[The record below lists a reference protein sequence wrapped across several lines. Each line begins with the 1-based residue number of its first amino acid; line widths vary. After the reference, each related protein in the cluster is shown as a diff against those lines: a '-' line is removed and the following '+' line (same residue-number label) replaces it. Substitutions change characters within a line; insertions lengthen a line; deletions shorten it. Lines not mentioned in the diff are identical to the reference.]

1 MRDTYIFHRC
11 HKPSA
16 TLTGTVLT
24 EKQRP
29 SGIPAETHIDQTGN
43 RVYLMLSTL
52 VINLL
57 ALAMPIMMLQT
68 YDRILPSHGIGTLA
82 LLIAGVL
89 CAVIL
94 EVLLRLARSYLTG
107 WSGAVFEH
115 KTACA
120 AMAHLLNSDIQQ
132 FEQQGAGAYIQKM
145 AAISRLRSFYAG
157 QALMTMVD
165 LPFVLTFLGLIAYIG
180 GDIVYVPLVLFSLF
194 CIVSWIVGIRLKK
207 EVREQDFSDKI
218 RYNFLIETLTGIHSI
233 KSQGLEKFFFRR
245 NDRLQSRISEAHFQ
259 VALSNNI
266 AMSCGMLFGQIMTVS
281 VVSYGAIKV
290 LNGDMGTGGLAAC
303 LLLSGRVMQPVQ
315 RALGLWT
322 RFQSFF
328 IDRQELEDI
337 FALPVTSHRETEA
350 MMPPTGLL
358 SIKNLS
364 FRYAEDQPDI
374 FKNLTISLKA
384 GQSISVVGRQGS
396 GRATLLH
403 LIAGLYKP
411 TQGAITVDGADPARV
426 NPVALAAHI
435 GYLPEKGAIF
445 QGTIMENL
453 TFFGT
458 IPEEEA
464 LIAAGHLGVTDAVAL
479 LPNGFKTMLSDSVT
493 DPVPPGLKQRIS
505 IARALASRPRI
516 ILFNNADRSLDR
528 NGYNL
533 VFKVLGKIKRNT
545 TLIIVSDDRNILRL
559 ADRELFIVDG
569 QLQESAP
576 VDSKLFSVLP
586 FRELKA

>member
-1 MRDTYIFHRC
+1 MA
-11 HKPSA
+11 KK
-16 TLTGTVLT
+16 
-24 EKQRP
+24 KQK
-29 SGIPAETHIDQTGN
+29 SHIPADTLIDQTGN
-43 RVYLMLSTL
+43 NFYLMLSTL

-68 YDRILPSHGIGTLA
+68 YDRILPSHGVGTLV
-82 LLIAGVL
+82 LLISGVL
-89 CAVIL
+89 CAVVL
-94 EVLLRLARSYLTG
+94 EVGLRLARSYLTG

-120 AMAHLLNSDIQQ
+120 AMAHLLNSDVQK

-145 AAISRLRSFYAG
+145 AAISRLRSFYSG

-165 LPFVLTFLGLIAYIG
+165 LPFVLTFLFLIAYIG
-180 GDIVYVPLVLFSLF
+180 GDIVFVPLVLFSLF
-194 CIVSWIVGIRLKK
+194 CIVSWIVGMRLKE

-245 NDRLQSRISEAHFQ
+245 NDRLQSRISSAHFQ

-266 AMSCGMLFGQIMTVS
+266 ALSCGMLFGQIMTVS

-337 FALPVTSHRETEA
+337 FALPVSSHRETEA
-350 MMPPTGLL
+350 MMPPTGLIAIRNMTFGY
-358 SIKNLS
+358 SKEKP
-364 FRYAEDQPDI
+364 AI
-374 FKNLTISLKA
+374 FKNLNLSLKT
-384 GQSISVVGRQGS
+384 GQSISVIGEQGS
-396 GRATLLH
+396 GRSTLLH
-403 LIAGLYKP
+403 LIAGLYAP
-411 TQGAITVDGADPARV
+411 TKGNISIDGADPAKV
-426 NPVALAAHI
+426 NPVALASHI

-445 QGTIMENL
+445 QGTVMENL

-458 IPEEEA
+458 IPEEDA
-464 LIAAGHLGVTDAVAL
+464 LTAATHLGVTEAVAL
-479 LPNGFKTMLSDSVT
+479 LPNGFKTTLSDSVT
-493 DPVPPGLKQRIS
+493 DPMPPGLKQRIA
-505 IARALASRPRI
+505 IARALAARPRI

-533 VFKVLGKIKRNT
+533 VFKVLGRIKKNT

-559 ADRELFIVDG
+559 ADREFYIVDG
-569 QLQESAP
+569 ILQESAP

-586 FRELKA
+586 FRELRA

>member
-1 MRDTYIFHRC
+1 MAV
-11 HKPSA
+11 KESN
-16 TLTGTVLT
+16 
-24 EKQRP
+24 

-68 YDRILPSHGIGTLA
+68 YDRILPSHGIGTLV
-82 LLIAGVL
+82 LLITGVL
-89 CAVIL
+89 CAVTL

-194 CIVSWIVGIRLKK
+194 CIVSWLVGIRLKK

-290 LNGDMGTGGLAAC
+290 LDGDMGTGGLAAC

-374 FKNLTISLKA
+374 FNNLTLSLKP
-384 GQSISVVGRQGS
+384 GQSVSVVGRQGT
-396 GRATLLH
+396 GRASLLH

-411 TQGAITVDGADPARV
+411 SHGTITVDGADPARV

-435 GYLPEKGAIF
+435 GYLPEKGVIF

-576 VDSKLFSVLP
+576 VDSKLFTVLP

>member
-1 MRDTYIFHRC
+1 
-11 HKPSA
+11 
-16 TLTGTVLT
+16 
-24 EKQRP
+24 
-29 SGIPAETHIDQTGN
+29 
-43 RVYLMLSTL
+43 MLSSL

-68 YDRILPSHGIGTLA
+68 YDRILPSHGIGTLV
-82 LLIAGVL
+82 LLISGVV

-94 EVLLRLARSYLTG
+94 EVGLRLARSYLTG

-120 AMAHLLNSDIQQ
+120 AMKHLLSSDIQE

-145 AAISRLRSFYAG
+145 AAISRLRSFYSG

-165 LPFVLTFLGLIAYIG
+165 LPFVLTFLFLIAYIG
-180 GDIVYVPLVLFSLF
+180 GDIVFVPLTLFSLF
-194 CIVSWIVGIRLKK
+194 CIISWIVGMRLKR
-207 EVREQDFSDKI
+207 EVKEQDFSDKI

-245 NDRLQSRISEAHFQ
+245 NDRLQSRISSAHFQ

-266 AMSCGMLFGQIMTVS
+266 ALSCGMLFGQIMTVS

-337 FALPVTSHRETEA
+337 FALPIATHRDTEA
-350 MMPPTGLL
+350 LMPPTGLIA
-358 SIKNLS
+358 IKNMS
-364 FRYAEDQPDI
+364 FSYAKDSPAI
-374 FKNLTISLKA
+374 YKNMTLSLKT
-384 GQSISVVGRQGS
+384 GQSISLIGEQGS
-396 GRATLLH
+396 GRSTLLH
-403 LIAGLYKP
+403 LLAGLYTP
-411 TQGAITVDGADPARV
+411 AEGSISIDGADPAKV
-426 NPVALAAHI
+426 NPVALASHI
-435 GYLPEKGAIF
+435 AYLPEKGAIF
-445 QGTIMENL
+445 EGTIMDNL

-458 IPEEEA
+458 ISEEMA
-464 LIAAGHLGVTDAVAL
+464 TIAADHLGVTEAVAL
-479 LPNGFKTMLSDSVT
+479 LPNGFKTTLSDSVT
-493 DPVPPGLKQRIS
+493 DPIPPGLKQRIA
-505 IARALASRPRI
+505 IARALAARPRI

-528 NGYNL
+528 TGYNL
-533 VFKVLGKIKRNT
+533 VFKVLGRLKKNT
-545 TLIIVSDDRNILRL
+545 TMIIVSDDRNILRL
-559 ADRELFIVDG
+559 ADKEYYIVDG
-569 QLQESAP
+569 ILQENAP
-576 VDSKLFSVLP
+576 IDSKLFSVLP
-586 FRELKA
+586 FRELRA

>member
-1 MRDTYIFHRC
+1 VAG
-11 HKPSA
+11 KKQKSNLPKS
-16 TLTGTVLT
+16 TLSD
-24 EKQRP
+24 K
-29 SGIPAETHIDQTGN
+29 TGN
-43 RVYLMLSTL
+43 KFYLMLSTL

-57 ALAMPIMMLQT
+57 ALAMPVMMLQT
-68 YDRILPSHGIGTLA
+68 YDRILPSHGIGTLV
-82 LLIAGVL
+82 LLISGVL

-94 EVLLRLARSYLTG
+94 EVGLRLARSYLTG

-120 AMAHLLNSDIQQ
+120 AMAHLLNSDVQQ

-145 AAISRLRSFYAG
+145 AAISRLRSFYSG

-165 LPFVLTFLGLIAYIG
+165 LPFVLTFLFLIAYIG
-180 GDIVYVPLVLFSLF
+180 GDIVFVPLILFSLF
-194 CIVSWIVGIRLKK
+194 CIISWLVGMRLKK
-207 EVREQDFSDKI
+207 EVKEQDFSDKI

-245 NDRLQSRISEAHFQ
+245 NDRLQSRISSAHFQ

-266 AMSCGMLFGQIMTVS
+266 ALSSGMLFGQIMTVS
-281 VVSYGAIKV
+281 VVSFGAIKV

-337 FALPVTSHRETEA
+337 FALPVSSHRETEA
-350 MMPPTGLL
+350 MMPPTGLVA
-358 SIKNLS
+358 IRNMS
-364 FRYAEDQPDI
+364 FCYSKDSPEI
-374 FKNLTISLKA
+374 FSNISLSLKT
-384 GQSISVVGRQGS
+384 GQSFSLIGKQGS

-403 LIAGLYKP
+403 LIAGLYTP
-411 TQGAITVDGADPARV
+411 TKGSITIDGADPAKV
-426 NPVALAAHI
+426 NPVALSSHI

-458 IPEEEA
+458 IPEEDA
-464 LIAAGHLGVTDAVAL
+464 LTAATHLGVTEAIAL
-479 LPNGFKTMLSDSVT
+479 LPNGFKTTLSDSVT
-493 DPVPPGLKQRIS
+493 DPLPPGLKQRIA
-505 IARALASRPRI
+505 IARALAARPRI

-533 VFKVLGKIKRNT
+533 VFKVLGRIKKNT
-545 TLIIVSDDRNILRL
+545 SLIIVSDDRNILRL
-559 ADRELFIVDG
+559 ADKEFYIVDG
-569 QLQESAP
+569 KLQETAP

-586 FRELKA
+586 FRELRA

>member
-350 MMPPTGLL
+350 MMSPTGLL

-364 FRYAEDQPDI
+364 FRYAEDQPVI

>member
-1 MRDTYIFHRC
+1 M
-11 HKPSA
+11 A
-16 TLTGTVLT
+16 
-24 EKQRP
+24 EKNRKE
-29 SGIPAETHIDQTGN
+29 SIPADILNKTGN
-43 RVYLMLSTL
+43 SFYLMLSTL

-68 YDRILPSHGIGTLA
+68 YDRILPSHGLGTLV
-82 LLIAGVL
+82 LLISGVV

-94 EVLLRLARSYLTG
+94 EVGLRLARSYLTG

-120 AMAHLLNSDIQQ
+120 AMSHLLSANIQE

-145 AAISRLRSFYAG
+145 AAIARLRSFYSG

-165 LPFVLTFLGLIAYIG
+165 LPFVITFLVLIAYIG
-180 GDIVYVPLVLFSLF
+180 GDIVFVPLTLFLLF
-194 CIVSWIVGIRLKK
+194 CIISWIVGMRLKR
-207 EVREQDFSDKI
+207 EVKEQDFSDKI

-245 NDRLQSRISEAHFQ
+245 NDRLQSRISTAHFQ

-266 AMSCGMLFGQIMTVS
+266 ALSSGMLFGQIMTVS

-337 FALPVTSHRETEA
+337 FALPVSATKDSKTL
-350 MMPPTGLL
+350 MQPTGLVNCRNMTF
-358 SIKNLS
+358 SYGKDT
-364 FRYAEDQPDI
+364 API
-374 FKNLTISLKA
+374 FKGVNLSLKA
-384 GQSISVVGRQGS
+384 GQSISIIGEQGS
-396 GRATLLH
+396 GKSTFLH
-403 LIAGLYKP
+403 LLAGLYSP
-411 TQGAITVDGADPARV
+411 TDGSITIDDADPFKV
-426 NPVALAAHI
+426 NPVELASHI

-445 QGTIMENL
+445 HGTIMDNL

-458 IPEEEA
+458 IPEEDS
-464 LIAAGHLGVTDAVAL
+464 LIAAVSCR
-479 LPNGFKTMLSDSVT
+479 LPSTM
-493 DPVPPGLKQRIS
+493 
-505 IARALASRPRI
+505 
-516 ILFNNADRSLDR
+516 
-528 NGYNL
+528 
-533 VFKVLGKIKRNT
+533 
-545 TLIIVSDDRNILRL
+545 
-559 ADRELFIVDG
+559 
-569 QLQESAP
+569 
-576 VDSKLFSVLP
+576 
-586 FRELKA
+586 

>member
-1 MRDTYIFHRC
+1 MVKKRQ
-11 HKPSA
+11 KS
-16 TLTGTVLT
+16 
-24 EKQRP
+24 
-29 SGIPAETHIDQTGN
+29 SIPAGTLIDKTGN
-43 RVYLMLSTL
+43 SFYLMLSTL

-68 YDRILPSHGIGTLA
+68 YDRILPSHGIGTLV
-82 LLIAGVL
+82 LLISGVL

-94 EVLLRLARSYLTG
+94 EVGLRLARSYLTG
-107 WSGAVFEH
+107 WAGAVFEH

-120 AMAHLLNSDIQQ
+120 AMAHLLNSDVQN
-132 FEQQGAGAYIQKM
+132 FEQQGAGSYIQKM
-145 AAISRLRSFYAG
+145 AAISRLRSFYSG

-165 LPFVLTFLGLIAYIG
+165 LPFVLTFLFLIAYIG
-180 GDIVYVPLVLFSLF
+180 GDIVFVPLTLFSLF
-194 CIVSWIVGIRLKK
+194 CIVSWIVGIRLKE
-207 EVREQDFSDKI
+207 EVKEQDFSDKI

-245 NDRLQSRISEAHFQ
+245 NDRLQSRISSAHFQ

-266 AMSCGMLFGQIMTVS
+266 ALSCGMLFGQIMTVS

-337 FALPVTSHRETEA
+337 FALPVSSHRETEA
-350 MMPPTGLL
+350 MMPPTGL
-358 SIKNLS
+358 IAIRNMTFGYDKEKP
-364 FRYAEDQPDI
+364 AI
-374 FKNLTISLKA
+374 FKSLSLSLKT
-384 GQSISVVGRQGS
+384 GQSISVIGEQGS
-396 GRATLLH
+396 GRSTLLH
-403 LIAGLYKP
+403 LIAGLYAP
-411 TQGAITVDGADPARV
+411 TKGSISIDGADPAKV
-426 NPVALAAHI
+426 NPVALASHI

-458 IPEEEA
+458 ISEEEA
-464 LIAAGHLGVTDAVAL
+464 ITAATHLGVTEAVAL
-479 LPNGFKTMLSDSVT
+479 LPNGFKTTLSDSVT
-493 DPVPPGLKQRIS
+493 DPMPPGLKQRIA
-505 IARALASRPRI
+505 IARALAARPRI

-533 VFKVLGKIKRNT
+533 VFKVLGRLKKNT

-559 ADRELFIVDG
+559 ADREFYIVDG
-569 QLQESAP
+569 ILQESAP

-586 FRELKA
+586 FRELRA

>member
-1 MRDTYIFHRC
+1 MLFVPRFSTYWKH
-11 HKPSA
+11 SA
-16 TLTGTVLT
+16 NLTGAAVAV
-24 EKQRP
+24 KKRS
-29 SGIPAETHIDQTGN
+29 SGIPAEIHIDQKGN

-68 YDRILPSHGIGTLA
+68 YDRILPSHGIGTLV
-82 LLIAGVL
+82 LLITGVL
-89 CAVIL
+89 CAVTL

-194 CIVSWIVGIRLKK
+194 CVISWVVGIRLKK
-207 EVREQDFSDKI
+207 EIREQDFSDKI

-266 AMSCGMLFGQIMTVS
+266 ATSCGMLFGQIMTVS

-337 FALPVTSHRETEA
+337 FALPVTSHHETEA

-358 SIKNLS
+358 SIQNLS
-364 FRYAEDQPDI
+364 FRYAEDQPYI
-374 FKNLTISLKA
+374 FNDLTLSLKA
-384 GQSISVVGRQGS
+384 GQSVSVVGRQGT
-396 GRATLLH
+396 GRASLLH

-411 TQGAITVDGADPARV
+411 TQGTITVDGADPARV

-435 GYLPEKGAIF
+435 GYLPEKGVIF

-458 IPEEEA
+458 IPEKEA
-464 LIAAGHLGVTDAVAL
+464 LIAADHLGVTDAVAL
-479 LPNGFKTMLSDSVT
+479 LPNGFKTTLSDSVT

-576 VDSKLFSVLP
+576 LDSKLFTVLP

>member
-1 MRDTYIFHRC
+1 MAGKNRKGNIPDDTLN
-11 HKPSA
+11 K
-16 TLTGTVLT
+16 
-24 EKQRP
+24 
-29 SGIPAETHIDQTGN
+29 SGN
-43 RVYLMLSTL
+43 NFYLMLSTL

-68 YDRILPSHGIGTLA
+68 YDRILPSHGIGTLV
-82 LLIAGVL
+82 LLISGVA
-89 CAVIL
+89 CAVTL
-94 EVLLRLARSYLTG
+94 EVGLRLARSYLTG
-107 WSGAVFEH
+107 WAGAVFEH

-120 AMAHLLNSDIQQ
+120 AMAHLLNANVQA
-132 FEQQGAGAYIQKM
+132 FEKQGAGAYIQKM
-145 AAISRLRSFYAG
+145 AAISRLRSFYSG

-165 LPFVLTFLGLIAYIG
+165 LPFVLTFLILIAYIG
-180 GDIVYVPLVLFSLF
+180 GDLVLVPLTLFLIF
-194 CIVSWIVGIRLKK
+194 CLISWIVGMRLKK

-218 RYNFLIETLTGIHSI
+218 RYNFLIESLTGIHTI

-245 NDRLQSRISEAHFQ
+245 NDRLQTRISAAHFQ

-266 AMSCGMLFGQIMTVS
+266 ALSAGMLFGQIMTVS

-337 FALPVTSHRETEA
+337 FALPGASYDGTKTQMA
-350 MMPPTGLL
+350 PTGYISCKKMSFGYDKDSPL
-358 SIKNLS
+358 IFDDINLS
-364 FRYAEDQPDI
+364 
-374 FKNLTISLKA
+374 LTT
-384 GQSISVVGRQGS
+384 GQSISLIGEQGS
-396 GRATLLH
+396 GKTTFINLLT
-403 LIAGLYKP
+403 GLYAP
-411 TQGAITVDGADPARV
+411 TKGQVTIDGTPPSKV
-426 NPVALAAHI
+426 SPIQLASHI
-435 GYLPEKGAIF
+435 GYLPEKGETF

-458 IPEEEA
+458 INEKDA
-464 LIAAGHLGVTDAVAL
+464 LKAADRLGVSEAVAL
-479 LPNGFKTMLSDSVT
+479 LPNGFKTILSNSVT
-493 DPVPPGLKQRIS
+493 DPIPPGLKQRIS
-505 IARALASRPRI
+505 IARALATKPRI
-516 ILFNNADRSLDR
+516 ILFNNADRNLDR
-528 NGYNL
+528 SGYNL
-533 VFKVLGKIKRNT
+533 VFKILGRLKKNI

-559 ADRELFIVDG
+559 ADKEYYIVNG
-569 QLQESAP
+569 KLQENAP